1 MAITGVDPSS
11 YYSDY
16 YSNVSNVSKDAL
28 EKTLSNVDDKTS
40 EEELMKACKEFEA
53 YFVEQIFK
61 GMEKTVMKADDENST
76 TSMYQDYFGD
86 MQIQEYAKAATE
98 QSNGTGTGIGL
109 ANQLYEQMKRN
120 YGL

>member
-16 YSNVSNVSKDAL
+16 YSDVSNASKDAL
-28 EKTLSNVDDKTS
+28 EKTLTGVDGNTT

-53 YFVEQIFK
+53 YFVEQMYK
-61 GMEKTVMKADDENST
+61 GMEKTIMRADDESGT
-76 TSMYQDYFGD
+76 ASQYRDYFGD
-86 MQIQEYAKAATE
+86 LQTQEYAKATAN
-98 QSNGTGTGIGL
+98 QGDGIGL
-109 ANQLYEQMKRN
+109 AKQLYEQMKRN

>member
-16 YSNVSNVSKDAL
+16 YSNISNVSKDAL
-28 EKTLSNVDDKTS
+28 EKTLSGVDNKTS
-40 EEELMKACKEFEA
+40 EEDLMKACKEFEA

-61 GMEKTVMKADDENST
+61 GMEKTIIKSGDDESNVSK
-76 TSMYQDYFGD
+76 YKDYFGE
-86 MQIQEYAKAATE
+86 MQTREYANAATE
-98 QSNGTGTGIGL
+98 QGDGIGL
-109 ANQLYEQMKRN
+109 ANQLFQQMKRN

>member
-16 YSNVSNVSKDAL
+16 YSDVSNVSKDAL
-28 EKTLSNVDDKTS
+28 EKTLSGVDKETS

-53 YFVEQIFK
+53 YFVEQIYK
-61 GMEKTVMKADDENST
+61 GMEKTVMKADDDDSSASMFT
-76 TSMYQDYFGD
+76 TYFKD
-86 MQIQEYAKAATE
+86 MQTQEYAKAATE
-98 QSNGTGTGIGL
+98 QGDGIGL
-109 ANQLYEQMKRN
+109 ANQLYQQMKRN

>member
-11 YYSDY
+11 YYSEY

-28 EKTLSNVDDKTS
+28 EKTLSGVDKKTS

-53 YFVEQIFK
+53 YFVEQIYK
-61 GMEKTVMKADDENST
+61 GMEKTIMKSEDGDSA
-76 TSMYQDYFGD
+76 TSMYKSYFGD
-86 MQIQEYAKAATE
+86 MQTQAYAKAATE
-98 QSNGTGTGIGL
+98 QGDGIGL
-109 ANQLYEQMKRN
+109 AKELYQQMKRN

>member
-1 MAITGVDPSS
+1 MAITGIDSSS

-28 EKTLSNVDDKTS
+28 EKTLSGVNNTTS
-40 EEELMKACKEFEA
+40 EEDLMKACKEFEA

-61 GMEKTVMKADDENST
+61 GMEKTIVKADDSDSDV
-76 TSMYQDYFGD
+76 SMYKEYFGE
-86 MQIQEYAKAATE
+86 MQTQEYAKAAVE
-98 QSNGTGTGIGL
+98 QGDGIGL
-109 ANQLYEQMKRN
+109 ANQLYQQMKRN

>member
-16 YSNVSNVSKDAL
+16 YANASNASKDAL
-28 EKTLSNVDDKTS
+28 EKTLSGVDGSTS

-61 GMEKTVMKADDENST
+61 GMEKTVIKADDGDSDVSSYTE
-76 TSMYQDYFGD
+76 YFKD
-86 MQIQEYAKAATE
+86 MQTQEYARAATE
-98 QSNGTGTGIGL
+98 QNNGIGL
-109 ANQLYEQMKRN
+109 ANQLYQQMKRN